1 MSKSCYFR
9 KGETDFERP
18 TDNVQDQRVLLV
30 PPAAQRPPSSQLW
43 GRESQA
49 YLYSGR
55 LGPGQRSRQDPPQGS
70 PGPPPRPRCS
80 AVRTPQAR
88 RPGNA
93 CPLPRL
99 PPGRNG
105 PRRVFPWRG
114 GRERGGP
121 ARRGPRRLLG
131 PRAPQPVLAP
141 PAPAPDEPPA
151 PSHLELPHQPQK
163 LQQVP
168 GPAARQGCSGGRSHA
183 TSDPD
188 RAEQAAW
195 LPPEAPPPPLS
206 SSFPSGSSF
215 SPFVSTTSLPWFSQP
230 PLSCLAPSGL
240 GGRPLS
246 IVPSTAETVL
256 VPY

>member
-1 MSKSCYFR
+1 MSAPLTMCRTNGFCSCHLLLR
-9 KGETDFERP
+9 GPHHRSCGVVSPKRTCTRGRP
-18 TDNVQDQRVLLV
+18 
-30 PPAAQRPPSSQLW
+30 
-43 GRESQA
+43 
-49 YLYSGR
+49 
-55 LGPGQRSRQDPPQGS
+55 GPRSRQDPPQGS

-80 AVRTPQAR
+80 AFRTPQAR

>member
-1 MSKSCYFR
+1 MSAPLTMCRTNGFCSCHLLLRGPHHRSCGVESPKRTCTRAGSGRGRGPARTLR
-9 KGETDFERP
+9 KGHLGR
-18 TDNVQDQRVLLV
+18 RRA
-30 PPAAQRPPSSQLW
+30 PAAPRF
-43 GRESQA
+43 GR
-49 YLYSGR
+49 
-55 LGPGQRSRQDPPQGS
+55 
-70 PGPPPRPRCS
+70 PRPGGR
-80 AVRTPQAR
+80 VMPAR
-88 RPGNA
+88 FPAYRQGATARPG
-93 CPLPRL
+93 CFL
-99 PPGRNG
+99 GG
-105 PRRVFPWRG
+105 HEGRG

-131 PRAPQPVLAP
+131 PRAPQAVPAP
-141 PAPAPDEPPA
+141 PAPALDEPPA

-230 PLSCLAPSGL
+230 PLSCVAPSGL